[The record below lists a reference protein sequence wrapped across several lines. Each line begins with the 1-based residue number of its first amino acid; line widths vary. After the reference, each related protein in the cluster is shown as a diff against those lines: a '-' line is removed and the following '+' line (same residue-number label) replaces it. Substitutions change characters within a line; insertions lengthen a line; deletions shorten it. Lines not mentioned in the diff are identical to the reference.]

1 MLHVIA
7 TVELQPGAREKF
19 LEEFRRLVPDVHVEE
34 GCIDYGP
41 TVDFSTNIA
50 AQIPPRPDVVTVV
63 ERWESLAHLEAHL
76 IAPHMVAYRQ
86 RVKEFVKSVKLQI
99 LEAA

>member
-7 TVELQPGAREKF
+7 TIDLAPGARAKF
-19 LEEFRRLVPDVHVEE
+19 LAEFHKLVPDVLAEA

-41 TVDFSTNIA
+41 AVDFATNIA

-63 ERWESLAHLEAHL
+63 ERWESIAHLEAHL
-76 IAPHMVAYRQ
+76 IAPHMLAYRQ
-86 RVKEFVKSVKLQI
+86 RVKDWVKSVTLQV
-99 LEAA
+99 LEPA